1 MTTLRSLHRP
11 ALVLATAG
19 IGVLAL
25 TGCGSAGGSTGTPTT
40 SASAPAGADASP
52 GRTGGRVPG
61 VSGTIAAVDGRT
73 LQVQDTSAQT
83 AVVFTAKT
91 AITAR
96 VATTSS
102 ALAVGDCVSVR
113 TAPGTS
119 TASTSPGAANAGT
132 GPLAAT
138 TVTILSTTGGCS
150 TLAGGRDGG
159 GFPGGGTP
167 PSGMPSGA
175 PSGMPSDAPSGMPSG
190 GRAGGIG
197 FGTTGEVTT
206 LASGTFTVTPSM
218 PAFGRPGATSAT
230 PTATASAP
238 SAPVTVTYTD
248 ATTFL
253 TTSKAKASS
262 ITVGLCVRATGATDD
277 TGKLTATTLL
287 LSHPVDGSCTPG
299 VRGG

>member
-11 ALVLATAG
+11 ALALATAG

-25 TGCGSAGGSTGTPTT
+25 TGCGSASGSTGTPTT
-40 SASAPAGADASP
+40 AASAPAGGGASP

-73 LQVQDTSAQT
+73 LQVQDTSSQT
-83 AVVFTAKT
+83 AVVYTPKT
-91 AITAR
+91 RITAR
-96 VATTSS
+96 VSTTSS

-113 TAPGTS
+113 TAPSTS
-119 TASTSPGAANAGT
+119 TASASPSAANVGT

-138 TVTILSTTGGCS
+138 TVTILSTKGGCS
-150 TLAGGRDGG
+150 ALVGAGRDGG
-159 GFPGGGTP
+159 GFPGGGFPGGGTP
-167 PSGMPSGA
+167 PPGMPSGA
-175 PSGMPSDAPSGMPSG
+175 PSGAPSGRPFG
-190 GRAGGIG
+190 DRAGGFG
-197 FGTTGEVTT
+197 FGTIGEVTT
-206 LASGTFTVTPSM
+206 LASGTFTVTRTM
-218 PAFGRPGATSAT
+218 PAVGGGAATSAT
-230 PTATASAP
+230 PTASG
-238 SAPVTVTYTD
+238 APVTVTYTD

-287 LSHPVDGSCTPG
+287 LSQPVDGSCTSG